1 MEANKDE
8 IGKSRAGVFLEGLGN
23 VGKPLLKLAGNLTGI
38 DALTALS
45 DSISTS
51 NELTS
56 AQKEKAL
63 ELIKIDLTEV
73 TKRWEADSKSDS
85 WLAKNVRP
93 LMIMYTMF
101 VVSLF
106 CLLDSLEIIK
116 VVEHWVTLFSGLLLT
131 MVVAYFGGRSVEK
144 SMKK

>member
-1 MEANKDE
+1 MAAHKEE
-8 IGKSRAGVFLEGLGN
+8 IGKSIAGVFLEGLGN